1 VSRQVR
7 IALLTVS
14 LLLLAAGLAVVVLG
28 LASRRVPAFY
38 REALEADPAVL
49 RAAGDR
55 MVKQIAALV
64 GDVQK
69 QGRWQAVFTEEE
81 INGYLAAELFAQ
93 HPELLPPTVSD
104 PRVRIEPESL
114 AVAFRYR
121 DPSWEGVVWLAV
133 DLYPVEPNVVALR
146 IRKARAG
153 ALPLPLEDVLDQIAR
168 ATDQLDWEVAWRQA
182 DGDPVAQVT
191 IPPFGTRGTR
201 IVQVDVLRLE
211 QGRIVLA
218 GTTKGQ

>member
-1 VSRQVR
+1 MSRPVR

-14 LLLLAAGLAVVVLG
+14 LLLVAAGAAVVVLA
-28 LASRRVPAFY
+28 LASRQVPAFY
-38 REALEADPAVL
+38 RAALEADPAVL
-49 RAAGDR
+49 RPAGDR
-55 MVKQIAALV
+55 MVKHIAALV

-93 HPELLPPTVSD
+93 HPELLPPAVSD
-104 PRVRIEPESL
+104 PRVHIEPESL

-121 DPSWEGVVWLAV
+121 DAAWEGVVWLAV

-153 ALPLPLEDVLDQIAR
+153 ALPLPLQDVLDQIAL
-168 ATDQLDWEVAWRQA
+168 ATDRLEWEVAWRQA

-191 IPPFGTRGTR
+191 IPPLGARGTR

-218 GTTKGQ
+218 GTTKRR

>member
-7 IALLTVS
+7 LALLTVS
-14 LLLLAAGLAVVVLG
+14 LLLVAAGVIVVVLA

-38 REALEADPAVL
+38 RAALEVDPAAQ

-55 MVKQIAALV
+55 MVKQIAALA

-93 HPELLPPTVSD
+93 HPELLPARVSD

-146 IRKARAG
+146 IRKVRAG
-153 ALPLPLEDVLDQIAR
+153 ALPLPLENVLDQIAQ
-168 ATDQLDWEVAWRQA
+168 ATDRLDWQVAWRQA

-191 IPPFGTRGTR
+191 IPPLGTRGKR
-201 IVQVDVLRLE
+201 IVQVEVLRLE
-211 QGRIVLA
+211 QGRIVMA
-218 GTTKGQ
+218 GTTRGR